1 MLIVTLFHGHIPDNE
16 AESNAENNYMWPEA
30 VEAAKTHK
38 AHIMVAVLD
47 VEKKL
52 LERGKLFSKAM
63 AVCCKQKYATGV
75 YTSSVVFEPRFY
87 EGFADMMKEDELPI
101 FNWVWFGLYRSEGGL
116 NGYTYGMDVFGK
128 DEMEVL
134 NADAEP
140 EELRDFLASLASYV
154 LACDVTL
161 KDGETISFS
170 ADDKHTITR
179 NPGVSL
185 PEEQMTLKIS
195 YESTEEETE
204 NDEDSIGMDDVS
216 YHIES
221 IEEKEFPI
229 DPINAYNHM
238 AIYLRWCMEHDLMG
252 GKFLAEHG
260 EVVNQVKADPGNT
273 DLRTFI
279 REELFGCLFSALF
292 NQKGRAFAHHYYGEN
307 DAPYYPAGIDDYA
320 LKYFGPS
327 RYYSNEFQQEAYLFI
342 PFDEKYYQTMAKVIE
357 KRFINWQG
365 QDFDEDTLEPSE
377 VAQTIME
384 YLDCECTYFPSMADD
399 DPIMSAYSYAR
410 RLGVREDFIPVLIKP
425 DETLL
430 ECLVMNADPENDA
443 DCYEFDPKAVEE
455 YRKKMLSAPVKDGKA
470 ALEELTGQSKEE
482 AEDND
487 MDWEEE
493 IIGEIDGG
501 INNDRFASYWDS
513 DTNMTV
519 PLILA
524 KIPVKNPWEIF
535 AYLPFGNWNECPD
548 TLELMAVAKY
558 WFEQYDAVPA
568 AMSHDELEFLLP
580 APVPKEKAID
590 VAVEQYGFCPDLDQN
605 ASIGTLADTIHQSTV
620 WYFWWD

>member
-52 LERGKLFSKAM
+52 LERGKLFTKAM

-75 YTSSVVFEPRFY
+75 YTSGVVFEPRFY

-482 AEDND
+482 AEDDD

-558 WFEQYDAVPA
+558 WFEQYGAVPA

-580 APVPKEKAID
+580 APVPKKKTMD

>member
-52 LERGKLFSKAM
+52 LERGKLFTKAM

-75 YTSSVVFEPRFY
+75 YTSGVVFEPRFY

-327 RYYSNEFQQEAYLFI
+327 RYHSNEFQQEAYLFI